1 MMLSLVYA
9 SLLLAAGSNASPCK
23 LHSGNWTSSSTTV
36 AKAALHRDGHGSAA
50 VNQNQKLGTQAN
62 AGLNLPL
69 PYSQE
74 SPAPSSTSAN
84 NAGPSVAGSSDTSGT
99 SDTSASLTP
108 ASGSCPQG
116 FLNTVFNTNAGQSSG
131 FPTATWNTL
140 TEYGINNWSALRL
153 QLQKTFLLTDKPF
166 HLVGFSLDTL
176 DKQADYDLSAT
187 QASQLSGAFNKAQIP
202 IVMDHTYIQ
211 DAVGMLA
218 NNPPLYLELYN
229 EPDFSFEGLTL
240 TEEPAPSASDLKTL
254 LDTPHPNTKFISP
267 ALMDANGPWLGE
279 FFQACNGCIDD
290 FHAIALHVY
299 NPDPQGV
306 LDQITQLYGTWN
318 KTIWITELSP
328 ATAGCDLN
336 TATMATYISTLI
348 PEILKLGYVEKI
360 FWNSGESDSTTI
372 NQAPAACSPSLTNSD
387 GSFTPALQ
395 ALGAACGIN
404 PGTATS

>member
-1 MMLSLVYA
+1 M
-9 SLLLAAGSNASPCK
+9 
-23 LHSGNWTSSSTTV
+23 
-36 AKAALHRDGHGSAA
+36 
-50 VNQNQKLGTQAN
+50 
-62 AGLNLPL
+62 
-69 PYSQE
+69 
-74 SPAPSSTSAN
+74 
-84 NAGPSVAGSSDTSGT
+84 
-99 SDTSASLTP
+99 
-108 ASGSCPQG
+108 
-116 FLNTVFNTNAGQSSG
+116 
-131 FPTATWNTL
+131 
-140 TEYGINNWSALRL
+140 

-229 EPDFSFEGLTL
+229 EPDFSFENLTL

-336 TATMATYISTLI
+336 TTTMATYISTLI